1 MLRREGLT
9 VTPTKDQFFTGS
21 KKYEAIYEALKLMEK
36 NKPAA
41 ALMRMRWAMPDTT
54 MEQLKMTVTMNEM
67 GGLFAYGRITPKGR
81 EYYQKMIHEAKEM
94 AE

>member
-1 MLRREGLT
+1 M
-9 VTPTKDQFFTGS
+9 TPTKDQFFTGS

-67 GGLFAYGRITPKGR
+67 GGLFAYGRITAKGH
-81 EYYQKMIHEAKEM
+81 EYYKGMIAGSLEM
-94 AE
+94 ANR